1 MRLRYSGSDWTFPG
15 GNVLPYGT
23 SQASRTHSWR
33 EARTLDVL
41 LEKRNRDCVPCR
53 NDRTVGLSFF
63 VNSSNA
69 RQKLLAEFAGTFVM
83 VFAGT
88 GAIVANDVSH
98 GQIGIVGIGLA
109 FGLSVFAMIYLL
121 GPISGAHLN
130 PAVTVTLFL
139 ARKLPRN
146 LALPYLVAQ
155 CSGAIGASLFLSF
168 FFPDHPTLGATI
180 PMGSA
185 AQSLMLEMLLSL
197 ILLVA
202 ILLIS
207 ERSTGKR
214 IAPALV
220 IGTII
225 GLEAIFGGPISGASM
240 NPARS
245 LAPALISGSLDH
257 LWIYFLGPL
266 MGAILAKNYVCVFRI
281 ATPTQER
288 FP

>member
-1 MRLRYSGSDWTFPG
+1 M
-15 GNVLPYGT
+15 
-23 SQASRTHSWR
+23 
-33 EARTLDVL
+33 
-41 LEKRNRDCVPCR
+41 
-53 NDRTVGLSFF
+53 
-63 VNSSNA
+63 NSSNA